1 MKLTFLITQGFEF
14 LMGTFKELPSVIT
27 QGRNIDE
34 VKENILD
41 ALSLYLEDMR
51 SESSKYP
58 IVYQEELILAQ

>member
-1 MKLTFLITQGFEF
+1 MKLTLLITQGSEF
-14 LMGTFKELPSVIT
+14 LIGTFKELPSVIT

-51 SESSKYP
+51 SESSEYP
-58 IVYQEELILAQ
+58 IVYQEELILTQ